1 MFSIFSLHPLPCSRK
16 EAKQCLSAEKH
27 TMQDFYNIGESL
39 NWSSCWIQ
47 KVNKKVILQW
57 LPRLNVM
64 ALHVK
69 KEKTNLRDL

>member
-1 MFSIFSLHPLPCSRK
+1 
-16 EAKQCLSAEKH
+16 
-27 TMQDFYNIGESL
+27 MQDFYNIGESL